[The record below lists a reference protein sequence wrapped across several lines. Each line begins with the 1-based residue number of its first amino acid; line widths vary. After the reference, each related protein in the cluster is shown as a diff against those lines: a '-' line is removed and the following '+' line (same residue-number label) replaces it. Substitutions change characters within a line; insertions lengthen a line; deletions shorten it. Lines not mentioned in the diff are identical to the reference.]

1 MEIKI
6 TNKSKTVSVLTIKA
20 DTKEWKE
27 AIEKVYEKQKG
38 KYEVQGFR
46 KGKVPQKVIEQNY
59 GNTIFWEDAIAEV
72 ANEGFRKAIAENKE
86 FDPVGSPSLNV
97 EKVDDMGVELTI
109 TTEIVPEIKLAPYIG
124 LTVEVPKQTYDKKM
138 LDEELKHAQI
148 HRSTDKPVEGK
159 VSAMGDVVVIDFVGS
174 VDGKE
179 FDGGKAENH
188 KLELGSKTFIDTFE
202 EQLVGHKAGDKVDVN
217 VTFPK
222 NYGATELSGKKA
234 LFKCEIKSVN
244 EKVVPELNDEF
255 AKNFGFDKF
264 EDYKKDVEDQ
274 IKYEIEQSNKNA
286 EENVLIDTIVK
297 NTEVTL
303 PDALVKQNLDH
314 IMKDFEYRLAYQ
326 GLNIEDYAKFTN
338 TTVEQIKES
347 HKKDA
352 ENLAKTKLVLE
363 ALVKAENLSVS
374 DADADKRLEEIAKNQ
389 NKSLEEVKKTFD
401 SHMMDRLFSDIL
413 MSKLVDFLKSKNTIK
428 AVAPKKQAH
437 KCECGDDCHC
447 HDDECE
453 CGDDCKCGDDCECKK
468 EQAEDDC
475 AA

>member
-6 TNKSKTVSVLTIKA
+6 TNKSETVSVLNIKINEA
-20 DTKEWKE
+20 EWKN
-27 AIEKVYEKQKG
+27 AVEKVYEKQKG

-59 GNTIFWEDAIAEV
+59 GNTIFWEDAITEV
-72 ANEGFRKAIAENKE
+72 ANEGFRKAMSENKN

-97 EKVDDMGVELTI
+97 EKVDDTGVELSI
-109 TTEIVPEIKLAPYIG
+109 TTEVVPEVKLAIYVGI
-124 LTVEVPKQTYDKKM
+124 TVEVPEQKYSEKM
-138 LDEELKHAQI
+138 LEDELKHAQV

-159 VSAMGDVVVIDFVGS
+159 VSALGDVVVIDFVGS
-174 VDGKE
+174 IDGKE
-179 FDGGKAENH
+179 FEGGKAENH

-202 EQLVGHKAGDKVDVN
+202 DQLVGHKAGDKVDVN
-217 VTFPK
+217 VTFPQ

-244 EKVVPELNDEF
+244 EKVVPALDDEF
-255 AKNFGFDKF
+255 AKSFGFDKF

-274 IKYEIEQSNKNA
+274 IKYEIENSNKNA

-297 NTEVTL
+297 QSTVTL
-303 PDALVKQNLDH
+303 PEALVKQNLDH
-314 IMKDFEYRLAYQ
+314 IMKDVEYRLRYQ
-326 GLNIEDYAKFTN
+326 GLTLEDYAKFTN
-338 TTVEQIKES
+338 TTVDALKES

-363 ALVKAENLSVS
+363 ALVKAENLIVS
-374 DADADKRLEEIAKNQ
+374 DEDADKRLAEIAKNQ

-413 MSKLVDFLKSKNTIK
+413 MSKLVEFLKSKNTIK
-428 AVAPKKQAH
+428 IVPAKEPAH
-437 KCECGDDCHC
+437 QCECGDDCHC
-447 HDDECE
+447 HEGEECS
-453 CGDDCKCGDDCECKK
+453 CGDDCDCKK
-468 EQAEDDC
+468 DKAE
-475 AA
+475 